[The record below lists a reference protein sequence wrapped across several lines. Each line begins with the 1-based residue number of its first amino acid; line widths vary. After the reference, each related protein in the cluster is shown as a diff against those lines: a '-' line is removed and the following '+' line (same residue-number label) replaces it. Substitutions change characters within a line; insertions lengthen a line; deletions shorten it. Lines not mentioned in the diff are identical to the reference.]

1 MEKKVWGGLF
11 WSILRL
17 FNISSFWKRDALKGI
32 LKRKWDFPKFFKKKK
47 ENKTWNIWYVFDFI
61 SFIALSTL
69 PKSPNSLHKF
79 SLAQNK
85 MTEREPLVNK
95 TSKTKESV
103 WKHVGFKESKSSIKA
118 TLESSCQNKLV
129 QYWPKKERKEEAI
142 MILAI
147 IEVRLRQV
155 QKHVDQG

>member
-1 MEKKVWGGLF
+1 MEEKVWGGLF

-17 FNISSFWKRDALKGI
+17 FNISSFWKRDALKEY
-32 LKRKWDFPKFFKKKK
+32 LKENGTFLKLKKKK
-47 ENKTWNIWYVFDFI
+47 EYKTWNIWYVFDFI

-69 PKSPNSLHKF
+69 LKSPNSLHKF

-103 WKHVGFKESKSSIKA
+103 WKHVGFKESKSSINA
-118 TLESSCQNKLV
+118 TLESSCQNNC
-129 QYWPKKERKEEAI
+129 
-142 MILAI
+142 
-147 IEVRLRQV
+147 
-155 QKHVDQG
+155 